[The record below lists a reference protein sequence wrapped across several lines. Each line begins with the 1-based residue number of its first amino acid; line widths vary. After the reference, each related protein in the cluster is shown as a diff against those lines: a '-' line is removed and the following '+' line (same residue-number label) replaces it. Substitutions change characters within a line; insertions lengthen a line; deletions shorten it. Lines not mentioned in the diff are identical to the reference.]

1 MAFTEKTISS
11 EPLYDAGFFKMRKD
25 IVEVRGGRT
34 SVRILIS
41 HNGAVAVA
49 ALTPEGKILLVK
61 QYRKA
66 LEKLL
71 LELPAGKIDD
81 DEVEA
86 EGLVPCAPGEES
98 FISDSLPTAKRELAE
113 ETGWQAENWRKLTTI
128 YTCVGF
134 TNEHVDVYSC
144 DVTSRGSTHFDPD
157 EDLDLVEMDLKEAAE
172 LAASGGIQDSKT
184 VAALLII
191 AREKGI

>member
-66 LEKLL
+66 LEKVL

-113 ETGWQAENWRKLTTI
+113 ETGWQAR
-128 YTCVGF
+128 
-134 TNEHVDVYSC
+134 
-144 DVTSRGSTHFDPD
+144 
-157 EDLDLVEMDLKEAAE
+157 
-172 LAASGGIQDSKT
+172 
-184 VAALLII
+184 
-191 AREKGI
+191 

>member
-1 MAFTEKTISS
+1 MAFIEKTVTS

-25 IVEVRGGRT
+25 IVEVAGGRT

-66 LEKLL
+66 LEKVL

-81 DEVEA
+81 DEVEE
-86 EGLVPCAPGEES
+86 EGKGPCAPGEES
-98 FISDSLPTAKRELAE
+98 FIENSLPTAKRELSE
-113 ETGWQAENWRKLTTI
+113 ETGWEAENWRKLTTV

-134 TNEHVDVYSC
+134 TNEHVDIYTC
-144 DVTSRGSTHFDPD
+144 DVTNRGETHFDPD
-157 EDLDLVEMDLKEAAE
+157 EDLDLVEMDLKEAVE
-172 LAASGGIQDSKT
+172 LAAGGGIEDAKT
-184 VAALLII
+184 VAALLLI